1 MLLLLNDMSSVISDL
16 FNPENLIR
24 YGGLTLLL
32 IIIFAETGLFFGFFL
47 PGDSLLFMAGLLAE
61 SEYIGLKIWI
71 LIPVLVL
78 AAASGTTVGYFFG
91 RWAGGHL
98 KNRKENFFYK
108 KQYIILTEDF
118 YKRYGMMAF
127 VVGRFLPIIRTFV
140 PILAGM
146 ARIDWKKFLVFN
158 LLGAILWIVT
168 MVMAGHWMGK
178 SFPGII
184 NHLEWIVV
192 GLVLITTIPL
202 IYSWMKNKHLF
213 NKKESPETPKN

>member
-1 MLLLLNDMSSVISDL
+1 MLILLNDISSVITDL

-61 SEYIGLKIWI
+61 SEHIGMRVWI
-71 LIPVLVL
+71 LIPLLIL
-78 AAASGTTVGYFFG
+78 AAFAGTTVGYFFG
-91 RWAGGHL
+91 RWAGGYL
-98 KNRKENFFYK
+98 KNKKENFFYR
-108 KQYIILTEDF
+108 KQYIVLTEDF
-118 YKRYGMMAF
+118 YKKYGMMAF
-127 VVGRFLPIIRTFV
+127 VLGRFLPIIRTFV

-146 ARIDWKKFLVFN
+146 ARIDWKNFLLFN
-158 LLGAILWIVT
+158 LIGAILWIVT

-184 NHLEWIVV
+184 NHLEYIVV
-192 GLVLITTIPL
+192 GLILITSIPL
-202 IYSWMKNKHLF
+202 IISYMKNKHLLD
-213 NKKESPETPKN
+213 NKENPHPPQS